1 MKHRT
6 KKKRA
11 QELFFWVVGTLFRR
25 YLETLPVL
33 LPMTYH
39 SIDMVKGDENGK
51 SAMATKWSSAD
62 DATLIETLRN
72 EKAKGSW
79 GDNGP
84 KPVVYTEVVKALI
97 YKSEFMRTCSSPP
110 GSAIFIH

>member
-1 MKHRT
+1 M
-6 KKKRA
+6 
-11 QELFFWVVGTLFRR
+11 
-25 YLETLPVL
+25 L
-33 LPMTYH
+33 LPKTYH

-84 KPVVYTEVVKALI
+84 KPVVYIEVVKALI
-97 YKSEFMRTCSSPP
+97 GSESVSGGGPKTVPTVKNRWQKVCVSLQTCYTNELMAWQLKSDYKIVKEL
-110 GSAIFIH
+110 